1 MDLEMIKKEYEAKQ
15 QKLYDELYDFIEC
28 AVNYDELIDT
38 YETKENIDTYE
49 LEWNDAM
56 DQRHYDIL
64 DRKFWIVKHIISRID
79 EINDIGDD
87 KKKLH
92 RVKRDLGSLVTELRR
107 MKKDSNEFIEQEQQM
122 INYVDAAI
130 GTLDEMRGK

>member
-1 MDLEMIKKEYEAKQ
+1 MNLEMIKKEYEAKQ
-15 QKLYDELYDFIEC
+15 QKLYDELYDFMEY

-56 DQRHYDIL
+56 DQRHYDIIEH
-64 DRKFWIVKHIISRID
+64 KFWIVKNIISRID
-79 EINDIGDD
+79 EINALGDD
-87 KKKLH
+87 EKKLQ
-92 RVKRDLGSLVTELRR
+92 RAKRDIGSLVTEIRR

-130 GTLDEMRGK
+130 GTLDELRDN

>member
-1 MDLEMIKKEYEAKQ
+1 MDLEMIRKVYEPKQ

-49 LEWNDAM
+49 LEWNDAK

-64 DRKFWIVKHIISRID
+64 EQKFWIVKHIISRID
-79 EINDIGDD
+79 EINAIGDD
-87 KKKLH
+87 EKKLQ
-92 RVKRDLGSLVTELRR
+92 RAKRDLGSIVTEIRR

-122 INYVDAAI
+122 INYVDEAI
-130 GTLDEMRGK
+130 GTLDEMRG

>member
-1 MDLEMIKKEYEAKQ
+1 MDLEMIKKEYEAKV
-15 QKLYDELYDFIEC
+15 QKLSDELYDLMEY

-49 LEWNDAM
+49 LEWNDAK

-64 DRKFWIVKHIISRID
+64 EQKFWIVKHIISRID
-79 EINDIGDD
+79 EINALGDD
-87 KKKLH
+87 EKKLQ
-92 RVKRDLGSLVTELRR
+92 RAKRDIGSLVTEIRR
-107 MKKDSNEFIEQEQQM
+107 MKKDSNEFIEQEKQM

-130 GTLDEMRGK
+130 GTLDELRDN